1 VNTDIIQPHSR
12 PSARLSRA
20 QVHTA
25 FGKLQLTPAVNGL
38 AKRLLNGLDDD
49 GSVSVQAVHAELF
62 PLASTASASA
72 QLSKLLKTL
81 TAAAL
86 QARFELT
93 AEYEGEKKSGVAAR
107 RLRFLGPRP
116 TGQADTEG
124 LDAIPPAQL
133 ISGQQ
138 GMPLWPDKRVVL
150 LTFNDHEFAAVTRAF
165 LPPQAPPTPSKENG
179 VAHFRLGQHGGVDVF
194 LCHSA
199 QGNRESQR
207 TVSDLCAALKPLAVV
222 AVGVAF
228 GADQGKQN
236 LGDVLVSSFICDY
249 ETAKVHDGGRIS
261 LRGPRPPAARVWVEA
276 ARQVDQAQRNGPQ
289 VGTWPTLHIKGVLS
303 GEKLVDDIDYRNSL
317 KALAAQDD
325 IAGGEMEAAGLFK
338 AVEGKGVDWFVIK
351 AICDFADGQKGV
363 DKDQRQTDAAHNAA
377 QVAKALF
384 DSGLVSY
391 ADVPLRPAPQSRS
404 NTADERE
411 LSNGRR
417 HMRAHVD
424 ALDIGDK
431 PVTGQ
436 HGHAVS
442 LDTLS
447 MDEHR
452 REASVPAHPKLVALD
467 DILQWAT
474 RTVGDEQPLY
484 ALLGEYGMGKTTT
497 CQRAYTLLRE
507 QREQSKTGPIAHY
520 FDLRKVELAAQ
531 DGGRTRVP
539 TLAETI
545 TDCLRHG
552 YLHEG
557 GQEPRYE
564 DVLDDIQQGAVIFF
578 DGLDEVLARLPE
590 QQGLNFTAN
599 LLKVLPE
606 AKRRGAPVPR
616 VLLSCRTQFFRNLRE
631 QHSHL
636 GGEHRGG
643 QPATQF
649 RALVLLPFGDAQV
662 RAYLQ
667 GALPQDDPD
676 ALLKQLGEV
685 HNLLELAERPFLLK
699 LVTRFI
705 PQLEQWR
712 AQGRTVTGATLYR
725 EMVREWLVR
734 DKAKQSFQ
742 PEDKEQLAADL
753 AAHLWR
759 QESRGLTAR
768 ELESWLGQ
776 WLTQQDP
783 HAAFQIKPR
792 ELLHEDLR
800 NSTFLMRNDNASNP
814 QDSRFE
820 FAHTSLLEFFL
831 AQYLLTALREGGAP
845 DGPARQRWVMTKP
858 SDETLDFLGQMLAED
873 ASPLQGLN
881 RWNAVYLA
889 QASELQLA
897 YSLRA
902 WQRGWPRPN
911 LQGIDLRGAQ
921 LEDWHF
927 GSSTEEPPAVPGR
940 LDMRGARFEGAVL
953 RRARFW
959 QVDLQGA
966 SFLGAAWDQ
975 GELLYCEL
983 EASQWDDARLGGCR
997 FWPPTTHD
1005 PIAFAPG
1012 AAPSGAVLTLAT
1024 GHGDR
1029 VNACAISEDGCW
1041 VISGSHDCAIRLW
1054 DASTGHELRIF
1065 KGHHEAIR
1073 RCLFSPDG
1081 LWILSASDDCTLR
1094 LWNTTSGKV
1103 IRVFEGHQAAVWDC
1117 AFSPDCGMVLSISH
1131 DNSLRL
1137 WEVAT
1142 GRQVQVH
1149 QGETKWALACAFSPA
1164 GKSILAATRNH
1175 TLELLDVATGERL
1188 RTFSGGHSMAVFGC
1202 AFSPDGQQ
1210 VLSVGDDGLFRMWDV
1225 ASGQAIRDFQGALQQ
1240 PKGCAFSP
1248 DGSRVLAPARIEYGA
1263 AVRVWNAR
1271 SGEQLL
1277 LLNDVVGGWNKEFNS
1292 CTFSSDNRT
1301 VVAASFN
1308 GSLQL
1313 WDAGTGHV
1321 LRIFARHTHLV
1332 TACAF
1337 SLDGRWT
1344 ISAGHDGAIRV
1355 ADARTGQCVRNL
1367 QGHKHRVT
1375 ACAFL
1380 PDSRHVLSASFDGTI
1395 RLWDIQSEAVREVFR
1410 SETEPVFVCRF
1421 SQDRSRIFFT
1431 MGSKGILTL
1440 DVASGHAKLF
1450 ATACSPPASL
1460 AAVSS
1465 DGRWLLIAQTNS
1477 TALSMLD
1484 ARTGQVMREFIGHG
1498 SGVSAC
1504 QFSADGRW
1512 VFSGAQDGMARLW
1525 DSQTGEALRHFV
1537 GHKRQVN
1544 ACVFAPDDSRV
1555 LSCSDDCTLR
1565 LWDAWTGLELRC
1577 FEGHHGAV
1585 TACAFSPDGH
1595 RILSSANDG
1604 TMRLW
1609 DTATGRLI
1617 RNHLHA
1623 PNASAA
1629 WHGDGSGLIHASG
1642 AAWRYLRWWG
1652 PHPDHN
1658 MGGSWPL
1665 ECPPPGQTVV
1675 VQPWAEVTAN
1685 SLALSPPPP

>member
-1 VNTDIIQPHSR
+1 VNTSVIQSQSR
-12 PSARLSRA
+12 PHTRLSRA

-25 FGKLQLTPAVNGL
+25 FGKLALTPAVNGL

-49 GSVSVQAVHAELF
+49 GSVSVQAVHTELF

-81 TAAAL
+81 TAAAVK
-86 QARFELT
+86 ARFELT

-107 RLRFLGPRP
+107 RLRFLGPRA

-150 LTFNDHEFAAVTRAF
+150 LTFNDHEFVAVTRAF
-165 LPPQAPPTPSKENG
+165 LPPSAAPMPSTENG
-179 VAHFRLGQHGGVDVF
+179 MAHFRLGQHGGVDVF

-207 TVSDLCAALKPLAVV
+207 TVSDLCVALKPLAVV
-222 AVGVAF
+222 AVGIAF

-236 LGDVLVSSFICDY
+236 LGEVLVSSFICDY

-261 LRGPRPPAARVWVEA
+261 LRGPRPPAARVWLEA
-276 ARQVDQAQRNGPQ
+276 ARHVDQMQRNGSEA
-289 VGTWPTLHIKGVLS
+289 GTWPTLHIKGMLS

-338 AVEGKGVDWFVIK
+338 AVEGRGVDWLVIK

-363 DKDQRQTDAAHNAA
+363 NKDQRQADAAQNAA
-377 QVAKALF
+377 QVAKALL

-391 ADVPLRPAPQSRS
+391 ADAPLRSDRQPRDDAVDIRMSCNQ
-404 NTADERE
+404 
-411 LSNGRR
+411 RR
-417 HMRAHVD
+417 DMRAHVD

-431 PVTGQ
+431 PVSGQ

-442 LDTLS
+442 LDTLN
-447 MDEHR
+447 MDEQR
-452 REASVPAHPKLVALD
+452 REASVPAHSKLVALD

-474 RTVGDEQPLY
+474 RPEGDEQPLY

-507 QREQSKTGPIAHY
+507 QREQTKTGPIPHY

-564 DVLDDIQQGAVIFF
+564 DVLDDIKQGAVIFF

-590 QQGLNFTAN
+590 QQGLSFTAN

-606 AKRRGAPVPR
+606 AKRCGAPQPR

-631 QHSHL
+631 QHNHL
-636 GGEHRGG
+636 SGEHRGG

-649 RALVLLPFGDAQV
+649 RALVLLPFGDAQI

-667 GALPQDDPD
+667 GALPQADPD
-676 ALLKQLGEV
+676 ALLKQMGEV
-685 HNLLELAERPFLLK
+685 HNLLELVERPFLLK

-705 PQLEQWR
+705 PQLEKWR

-725 EMVREWLVR
+725 EMAREWLVR
-734 DKAKQSFQ
+734 DKAKQHFQ

-776 WLTQQDP
+776 WLTEQDP
-783 HAAFQIKPR
+783 HAAFQLKPR

-800 NSTFLMRNDNASNP
+800 NSTFLKRNDNASDA

-831 AQYLLTALREGGAP
+831 AQYLLNALREGGAP
-845 DGPARQRWVMTKP
+845 DGLVRQRWVLTKP

-873 ASPLQGLN
+873 ASPLQSL
-881 RWNAVYLA
+881 RSWNTVYLA

-902 WQRGWPRPN
+902 WQRSWPAPN

-921 LEDWHF
+921 LEEWHF
-927 GSSTEEPPAVPGR
+927 GSRTEEPPAVPGR

-959 QVDLQGA
+959 QVALHGSRFDNAALDQAEFLQCELQNAGWTRAGLTACQFWPNHIWPKEIALPLSASLQAKVALTLGHYSSVNSCAFSPDGRYVLSAGVDGTMLLWNANSGQALRVFEGHRGRVRACAFSPDGRWVLSAAADLTLQLWDASTGQMLRVFEGHQGA
-966 SFLGAAWDQ
+966 VSACAFSPDGRRILSAAADRTLRLWDTSTGQTMRVFECDINWLSACAFSPDGQGVLSAASEGTLRLWDACTGETLQVFQGYQGGVSACVFSPDGSQVLSAAGDGKLWLWSASTGQLLREFEHHQGGVRACAFSPDGRWVLSGAGDGTLRLWDAGTGQTLRVVASHLREVNHCAFSPDGRSMLSAINDGTLRLGDPITGQTLRVFRGHQGGLSSCAFSSDGRWLLSATGDGTLRLWDAHTGQ
-975 GELLYCEL
+975 TLRDFESHESWVSACAFSPDGRWVLSAGGDGALRL
-983 EASQWDDARLGGCR
+983 WEASTGQTLRVFEGHQGG
-997 FWPPTTHD
+997 
-1005 PIAFAPG
+1005 
-1012 AAPSGAVLTLAT
+1012 
-1024 GHGDR
+1024 
-1029 VNACAISEDGCW
+1029 VNACAFSPDGRW
-1041 VISGSHDCAIRLW
+1041 ALSGAGDRELRLW
-1054 DASTGHELRIF
+1054 DASTGQML
-1065 KGHHEAIR
+1065 
-1073 RCLFSPDG
+1073 
-1081 LWILSASDDCTLR
+1081 
-1094 LWNTTSGKV
+1094 
-1103 IRVFEGHQAAVWDC
+1103 RVF
-1117 AFSPDCGMVLSISH
+1117 
-1131 DNSLRL
+1131 
-1137 WEVAT
+1137 
-1142 GRQVQVH
+1142 
-1149 QGETKWALACAFSPA
+1149 
-1164 GKSILAATRNH
+1164 
-1175 TLELLDVATGERL
+1175 
-1188 RTFSGGHSMAVFGC
+1188 GGHTE
-1202 AFSPDGQQ
+1202 
-1210 VLSVGDDGLFRMWDV
+1210 
-1225 ASGQAIRDFQGALQQ
+1225 
-1240 PKGCAFSP
+1240 
-1248 DGSRVLAPARIEYGA
+1248 RI
-1263 AVRVWNAR
+1263 
-1271 SGEQLL
+1271 S
-1277 LLNDVVGGWNKEFNS
+1277 
-1292 CTFSSDNRT
+1292 
-1301 VVAASFN
+1301 
-1308 GSLQL
+1308 
-1313 WDAGTGHV
+1313 
-1321 LRIFARHTHLV
+1321 
-1332 TACAF
+1332 
-1337 SLDGRWT
+1337 
-1344 ISAGHDGAIRV
+1344 
-1355 ADARTGQCVRNL
+1355 
-1367 QGHKHRVT
+1367 
-1375 ACAFL
+1375 
-1380 PDSRHVLSASFDGTI
+1380 
-1395 RLWDIQSEAVREVFR
+1395 
-1410 SETEPVFVCRF
+1410 
-1421 SQDRSRIFFT
+1421 
-1431 MGSKGILTL
+1431 
-1440 DVASGHAKLF
+1440 
-1450 ATACSPPASL
+1450 
-1460 AAVSS
+1460 
-1465 DGRWLLIAQTNS
+1465 
-1477 TALSMLD
+1477 
-1484 ARTGQVMREFIGHG
+1484 
-1498 SGVSAC
+1498 
-1504 QFSADGRW
+1504 
-1512 VFSGAQDGMARLW
+1512 
-1525 DSQTGEALRHFV
+1525 
-1537 GHKRQVN
+1537 
-1544 ACVFAPDDSRV
+1544 
-1555 LSCSDDCTLR
+1555 
-1565 LWDAWTGLELRC
+1565 
-1577 FEGHHGAV
+1577 
-1585 TACAFSPDGH
+1585 ACAFSPDG
-1595 RILSSANDG
+1595 RRVLSAAGDG
-1604 TMRLW
+1604 TQRLW
-1609 DTATGRLI
+1609 DVSTGKAMQVFRGHRGGVGSSAFSPDGRWVLSAAGDGTLLQWDVSTGQTLRIFQGHQGRVRSCAISPDGRRLLSGADDRTLRLWDASTCQKLRTFEGHQGGVRNCAFSPDGRCVLSAGHDGTLRLWDAETGQLI

-1652 PHPDHN
+1652 PHPDHD

-1665 ECPPPGQTVV
+1665 ECPPQGQTVV

-1685 SLALSPPPP
+1685 RVALTPPPP

>member
-1 VNTDIIQPHSR
+1 VNTSVIQSQSR
-12 PSARLSRA
+12 PHTRLSRA

-25 FGKLQLTPAVNGL
+25 FGKLALTPAVNGL

-49 GSVSVQAVHAELF
+49 GSVSVQAVHTELF

-81 TAAAL
+81 TAAAVK
-86 QARFELT
+86 ARFELT

-107 RLRFLGPRP
+107 RLRFLGPRA

-150 LTFNDHEFAAVTRAF
+150 LTFNDHEFVAVTRAF
-165 LPPQAPPTPSKENG
+165 LPPSAAPMPSTENG
-179 VAHFRLGQHGGVDVF
+179 MAHFRLGQHGGVDVF

-207 TVSDLCAALKPLAVV
+207 TVSDLCVALKPLAVV
-222 AVGVAF
+222 AVGIAF

-236 LGDVLVSSFICDY
+236 LGEVLVSSFICDY

-261 LRGPRPPAARVWVEA
+261 LRGPRPPAARVWLEA
-276 ARQVDQAQRNGPQ
+276 ARHVDQMQRNGSEA
-289 VGTWPTLHIKGVLS
+289 GTWPTLHIKGMLS

-338 AVEGKGVDWFVIK
+338 AVEGRGVDWLVIK

-363 DKDQRQTDAAHNAA
+363 NKDQRQADAAQNAA

-391 ADVPLRPAPQSRS
+391 PDASLRPDRQPRGHDVDQHASS
-404 NTADERE
+404 D
-411 LSNGRR
+411 RR
-417 HMRAHVD
+417 RDMRANVD

-431 PVTGQ
+431 PVGGQ

-442 LDTLS
+442 LDTLNL
-447 MDEHR
+447 DEQR
-452 REASVPAHPKLVALD
+452 RDASVPAHSKLVALD

-474 RTVGDEQPLY
+474 RPVGDEQPLY

-507 QREQSKTGPIAHY
+507 QREQTKAGPIAHY

-564 DVLDDIQQGAVIFF
+564 DVLDDIKQGVVIFF

-590 QQGLNFTAN
+590 QQGLSFTAN

-631 QHSHL
+631 QHNHL
-636 GGEHRGG
+636 SGEHRGG
-643 QPATQF
+643 QPSSQF
-649 RALVLLPFGDAQV
+649 RALVLLPFGDAQI

-667 GALPQDDPD
+667 GALPKSDPD
-676 ALLKQLGEV
+676 ALLKQMGEV

-725 EMVREWLVR
+725 EMAREWLVR

-742 PEDKEQLAADL
+742 PEDKERLAADL

-776 WLTQQDP
+776 WLTTQDP
-783 HAAFQIKPR
+783 HAAFQLKPR

-800 NSTFLMRNDNASNP
+800 NSTFLKRNDNASDP

-831 AQYLLTALREGGAP
+831 AQYLLTALREGGAT
-845 DGPARQRWVMTKP
+845 DSPARLCWALTKP
-858 SDETLDFLGQMLAED
+858 SDETLDFLGQMLTED
-873 ASPLQGLN
+873 ASPLQSLN
-881 RWNAVYLA
+881 RWNEVYLA

-902 WQRGWPRPN
+902 WQRGWPVPN
-911 LQGIDLRGAQ
+911 LQGIDMRGAQ
-921 LEDWHF
+921 LEAWHF

-940 LDMRGARFEGAVL
+940 LDLRGARFDGAVL

-966 SFLGAAWDQ
+966 SFEGAALDQVEFLSCETLKLNLKKTNAGSCTFWPIGNQMFPAPFNATLNLSINQSGRSQACDISGDNRWIVAGSDDGSLRIWDV
-975 GELLYCEL
+975 
-983 EASQWDDARLGGCR
+983 ASAQILRVLFGHVGGVKRCVFSSDARR
-997 FWPPTTHD
+997 
-1005 PIAFAPG
+1005 
-1012 AAPSGAVLTLAT
+1012 VLSASSDST
-1024 GHGDR
+1024 
-1029 VNACAISEDGCW
+1029 V
-1041 VISGSHDCAIRLW
+1041 RLW
-1054 DASTGHELRIF
+1054 DAV
-1065 KGHHEAIR
+1065 
-1073 RCLFSPDG
+1073 
-1081 LWILSASDDCTLR
+1081 
-1094 LWNTTSGKV
+1094 SGKCL
-1103 IRVFEGHQAAVWDC
+1103 RVFEGHEGTVWDCVFSPNGDSFVSTADDGLRFWGNSSELPMRMFRIDGRWGVAIAFSPNGNEILASDREDRLRLLDVTSGRLIRIFQAGHSMTILGC
-1117 AFSPDCGMVLSISH
+1117 AFSPNGASALSVG
-1131 DNSLRL
+1131 DDGQLLL
-1137 WEVAT
+1137 W
-1142 GRQVQVH
+1142 
-1149 QGETKWALACAFSPA
+1149 
-1164 GKSILAATRNH
+1164 
-1175 TLELLDVATGERL
+1175 DVASGQRL
-1188 RTFSGGHSMAVFGC
+1188 MAFPGCSGGLHAC
-1202 AFSPDGQQ
+1202 AFSPDGRQ
-1210 VLSVGDDGLFRMWDV
+1210 VLARSHRDGNSALRVWDVTTAHVAQEFEGIKRNWNSGFATCNYSLDGRHVVAASNDGAVQLFEVITGNETRLLGGYGAYGRHVGACAYSHDGRWAISAGDDGTLRLWEVSSGQMLRVFEGCLGRVNACAFSPDGNNV
-1225 ASGQAIRDFQGALQQ
+1225 LSASGEGTLRLWEARSGRMLQAFEGHETAVRA
-1240 PKGCAFSP
+1240 CAFSP
-1248 DGSRVLAPARIEYGA
+1248 DGSKALSAGY
-1263 AVRVWNAR
+1263 
-1271 SGEQLL
+1271 
-1277 LLNDVVGGWNKEFNS
+1277 D
-1292 CTFSSDNRT
+1292 RT
-1301 VVAASFN
+1301 
-1308 GSLQL
+1308 LRL
-1313 WDAGTGHV
+1313 WDTGTGETVRKLEGHRYGV
-1321 LRIFARHTHLV
+1321 SF
-1332 TACAF
+1332 CAF
-1337 SLDGRWT
+1337 SPDGR
-1344 ISAGHDGAIRV
+1344 
-1355 ADARTGQCVRNL
+1355 Q
-1367 QGHKHRVT
+1367 
-1375 ACAFL
+1375 
-1380 PDSRHVLSASFDGTI
+1380 VLSAANERTL
-1395 RLWDIQSEAVREVFR
+1395 RVW
-1410 SETEPVFVCRF
+1410 ETSTGR
-1421 SQDRSRIFFT
+1421 
-1431 MGSKGILTL
+1431 TL
-1440 DVASGHAKLF
+1440 
-1450 ATACSPPASL
+1450 
-1460 AAVSS
+1460 
-1465 DGRWLLIAQTNS
+1465 
-1477 TALSMLD
+1477 
-1484 ARTGQVMREFIGHG
+1484 REFEGHQG
-1498 SGVSAC
+1498 GVSAGA
-1504 QFSADGRW
+1504 FSPDGR
-1512 VFSGAQDGMARLW
+1512 
-1525 DSQTGEALRHFV
+1525 
-1537 GHKRQVN
+1537 
-1544 ACVFAPDDSRV
+1544 RV
-1555 LSCSDDCTLR
+1555 LSAANDCTLR
-1565 LWDAWTGLELRC
+1565 LWDTLTAQTLRV
-1577 FEGHHGAV
+1577 FEGHRDKISSCAFSADGSCVLSASSDGTLRLWEAGTGQTLRVFRGHQGGV
-1585 TACAFSPDGH
+1585 SVCAFSPNG
-1595 RILSSANDG
+1595 RWLLSAGDDS
-1604 TMRLW
+1604 TLRLW
-1609 DTATGRLI
+1609 DASTGRLI

-1652 PHPDHN
+1652 PHPDHD

-1685 SLALSPPPP
+1685 RVALNPPPP

>member
-1 VNTDIIQPHSR
+1 VNTNVIRPQSR
-12 PSARLSRA
+12 PHTRLSRA

-25 FGKLQLTPAVNGL
+25 FGKLALTPAVNGL

-81 TAAAL
+81 TAAAIK
-86 QARFELT
+86 ARFELT

-107 RLRFLGPRP
+107 RLRFLGPRA

-150 LTFNDHEFAAVTRAF
+150 LTFNDHEFTAVTRAF
-165 LPPQAPPTPSKENG
+165 LPTTTAPLPNTENG
-179 VAHFRLGQHGGVDVF
+179 MTHFRLGQHGGVDVF

-207 TVSDLCAALKPLAVV
+207 TVSDLCVALKPLAVV

-228 GADQGKQN
+228 GADQGKQDF
-236 LGDVLVSSFICDY
+236 GDVLVSSFICDY

-276 ARQVDQAQRNGPQ
+276 ARQVDQMQRNGPQ

-303 GEKLVDDIDYRNSL
+303 GEKLVDDMDYRNSL

-338 AVEGKGVDWFVIK
+338 AVEGKGVDWLVIK

-363 DKDQRQTDAAHNAA
+363 NKDQRQADAAHNAA

-391 ADVPLRPAPQSRS
+391 ADVPRRPDRQPRGA
-404 NTADERE
+404 AVDERMP
-411 LSNGRR
+411 SNQRR
-417 HMRAHVD
+417 DMRANVD
-424 ALDIGDK
+424 ALDIGDR

-452 REASVPAHPKLVALD
+452 REASVPVHSKLVALD

-474 RTVGDEQPLY
+474 RAVGDEQPLY

-606 AKRRGAPVPR
+606 AKRRGAPQPR

-636 GGEHRGG
+636 SGEHRGG
-643 QPATQF
+643 QPASQF
-649 RALVLLPFGDAQV
+649 RALVLLPFGDAQI

-667 GALPQDDPD
+667 GALPQADPD
-676 ALLKQLGEV
+676 VLLKQMGEV

-725 EMVREWLVR
+725 EMAREWLVR

-776 WLTQQDP
+776 WLAQQDP
-783 HAAFQIKPR
+783 HAAFQFKPR

-800 NSTFLMRNDNASNP
+800 NSTFLKRNDNASDP

-889 QASELQLA
+889 LASELQLA

-902 WQRGWPRPN
+902 WQRGWPMPN

-940 LDMRGARFEGAVL
+940 LDMRDARFESAVL

-966 SFLGAAWDQ
+966 SFPSAAFDQ
-975 GELLYCEL
+975 GELLYCQL
-983 EASQWDDARLGGCR
+983 GASQWDDASLGGCR
-997 FWPPTTHD
+997 FWPSSIDD
-1005 PIAFAPG
+1005 PVTLMPDAV
-1012 AAPSGAVLTLAT
+1012 PSKATLTLAT

-1029 VNACAISEDGCW
+1029 VRACAISNDGSW
-1041 VISGSHDCAIRLW
+1041 VISSANDHTVRLW
-1054 DASTGHELRIF
+1054 DAFSGLELRIF
-1065 KGHHEAIR
+1065 AGHLGAIR
-1073 RCLFSPDG
+1073 RCIFSADG
-1081 LWILSASDDCTLR
+1081 RWILSASDDRTLR
-1094 LWNTTSGKV
+1094 LWNATSGQLA
-1103 IRVFEGHQAAVWDC
+1103 RVFEGHEGIIWDC
-1117 AFSPDCGMVLSISH
+1117 AFSPDSTKAVSVSG

-1142 GRQVQVH
+1142 GRQLQMYE
-1149 QGETKWALACAFSPA
+1149 GETKWALTCVFSPD
-1164 GKSILAATRNH
+1164 GKSILAATRDH
-1175 TLELLDVATGERL
+1175 ALKLLDANTGENL
-1188 RTFSGGHSMAVFGC
+1188 GTFSGGHSMAVFGC
-1202 AFSPDGQQ
+1202 AFSPDGQRI
-1210 VLSVGDDGLFRMWDV
+1210 LSVADDGSFRLWDV
-1225 ASGQAIRDFQGALQQ
+1225 ASGQMIRSFKGASTQ
-1240 PKGCAFSP
+1240 PKGCAFSS
-1248 DGSRVLAPARIEYGA
+1248 DGRRVIAPCFSNGRP
-1263 AVRVWNAR
+1263 AVGVWSTN
-1271 SGEQLL
+1271 SGELRQQLR
-1277 LLNDVVGGWNKEFNS
+1277 DVVGGWDNAFNC
-1292 CTFSSDNRT
+1292 CTFSADGLA
-1301 VVAASFN
+1301 VLAASFN

-1313 WDAGTGHV
+1313 WDAETGQV
-1321 LRIFARHTHLV
+1321 LRVFPSHANGV

-1337 SLDGRWT
+1337 SPDGRWT
-1344 ISAGHDGAIRV
+1344 LSAGHDGTIRV
-1355 ADARTGQCVRNL
+1355 ADAQTGQGYRIL
-1367 QGHKHRVT
+1367 RGHKFRVS
-1375 ACAFL
+1375 ACKFL
-1380 PDSRHVLSASFDGTI
+1380 PDSRSVISASFDGSI
-1395 RLWDIQSEAVREVFR
+1395 RLWDIHTDALRDVFR
-1410 SETEPVFVCRF
+1410 SETEAVFASTISPDGGQVFF
-1421 SQDRSRIFFT
+1421 SSGRNGVQV
-1431 MGSKGILTL
+1431 L
-1440 DVASGHAKLF
+1440 DIAGGQARRL
-1450 ATACSPPASL
+1450 AGAYPPPASVG
-1460 AAVSS
+1460 AVSAN
-1465 DGRWLLIAQTNS
+1465 GQWILIVRSQSNVLFKLHA
-1477 TALSMLD
+1477 D
-1484 ARTGQVMREFIGHG
+1484 TGQVACEFTGHR
-1498 SGVSAC
+1498 STVSAC
-1504 QFSADGRW
+1504 CFSIDGHW
-1512 VFSGAQDGMARLW
+1512 ILSSAEDCTARLW
-1525 DSQTGEALRHFV
+1525 NSETGELLREFV
-1537 GHKRQVN
+1537 GHERRLT
-1544 ACVFAPDDSRV
+1544 ACAFSPDERWV
-1555 LSCSDDCTLR
+1555 LSSSDDQTLR
-1565 LWDAWTGLELRC
+1565 LWDIHTGVEVRR
-1577 FEGHHGAV
+1577 FEGHQGAV
-1585 TACAFSPDGH
+1585 TACAFSPDGS
-1595 RILSSANDG
+1595 RVLSTGTDG

-1675 VQPWAEVTAN
+1675 VRPWAEVTAN
-1685 SLALSPPPP
+1685 SAALNPPPP